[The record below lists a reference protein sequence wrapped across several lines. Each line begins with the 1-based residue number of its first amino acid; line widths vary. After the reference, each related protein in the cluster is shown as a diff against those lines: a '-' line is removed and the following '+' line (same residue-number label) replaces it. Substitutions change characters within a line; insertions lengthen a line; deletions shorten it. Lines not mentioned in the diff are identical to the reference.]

1 MALTRKLPSEL
12 LQRCR
17 ELRESQTDAESKL
30 WRCLKNRQLFGAKF
44 RRQHPL
50 KGYILDFYCPE
61 FKLAV
66 ELDGGGHALYNKKYH
81 DEKRADYLKQRGINV
96 LRFWNSDVF
105 GNLEGV
111 LLKIAEHLHRA
122 PLPGPPPRGGRG

>member
-1 MALTRKLPSEL
+1 MALTCKLPSEL

-61 FKLAV
+61 AGLVV
-66 ELDGGGHALYNKKYH
+66 ELDGSEHA
-81 DEKRADYLKQRGINV
+81 DEKRITHDQVRTQRLEEMNIWV
-96 LRFWNSDVF
+96 IRFWNRDVLR
-105 GNLEGV
+105 NLEGV
-111 LLKIAEHLHRA
+111 LLKIAEY
-122 PLPGPPPRGGRG
+122 LPYDPSP